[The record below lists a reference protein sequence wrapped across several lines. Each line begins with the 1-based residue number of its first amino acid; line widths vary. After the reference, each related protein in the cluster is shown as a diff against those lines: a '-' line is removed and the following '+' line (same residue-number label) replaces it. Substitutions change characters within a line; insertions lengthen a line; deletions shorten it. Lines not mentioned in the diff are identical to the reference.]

1 MSFVRL
7 AFDYLSHQAKA
18 VNEHGVHSPFLFKL
32 LTESIYNK
40 SINDDHLRIERIR
53 KNCLQNNMEI
63 DVVDLGAGSR
73 LDGKGK
79 RRSVRF
85 ICKSFSKNRKLCG
98 LLYQTVKHLK
108 PEVTVELGTSLGIS
122 SMYLATGFKA
132 GVVYTIEGCPNTS
145 EIARKHFK
153 EAGMDN
159 LISLTGNFD
168 DKLPTLLKDLGRFD
182 CMYIDGNHT
191 FEATTRYFETL
202 LPHIKNNSF
211 VIFDDIHWSKD
222 MTRAWEKII
231 AHERVTMSVDFFH
244 LGMVFFEPG
253 FSKENFRI
261 RF

>member
-7 AFDYLSHQAKA
+7 IYDYLSHQVQA

-40 SINDDHLRIERIR
+40 KSKSDYLPIEQIR
-53 KNCLQNNMEI
+53 KSCLENETEI
-63 DVVDLGAGSR
+63 EVVDLGAGSR

-79 RRSVRF
+79 RRSIRF
-85 ICKSFSKNRKLCG
+85 ICKSFAKNRKLCR
-98 LLYQTVKHLK
+98 LLYQTVKHLR
-108 PEVTVELGTSLGIS
+108 PLVTIELGTSLGIS
-122 SMYLATGFKA
+122 SMYLAKGFNE
-132 GVVYTIEGCPNTS
+132 GTVYTIEGCPNTS
-145 EIARKHFK
+145 NLARLHFK
-153 EAGMDN
+153 QAGVEN
-159 LISLTGNFD
+159 LVSVTGNFD
-168 DKLPTLLKDLGRFD
+168 DKLPALLEELGRFD

-191 FEATTRYFETL
+191 FEATTRYFDTL

-211 VIFDDIHWSKD
+211 VIFDDIHWSSD

-253 FSKENFRI
+253 FSKEHFRI
-261 RF
+261 RI